1 MNMLNETVSL
11 KLNFKSFNFST
22 ECNPKCGNEIR
33 KSKGTIVLG
42 RPKDSHC
49 TWTIVVSKTRGVTF
63 RISALRVA
71 QINRNTCHDSYLKV
85 GVSAPTVKSTIF
97 FVVKLN
103 YTKEQIFNR
112 EFDKHAICQ
121 TTQELIHENKG
132 FLRKCGWIII
142 LWCVLYCNYTAF

>member
-85 GVSAPTVKSTIF
+85 GVSAPTVKSKF
-97 FVVKLN
+97 SS
-103 YTKEQIFNR
+103 
-112 EFDKHAICQ
+112 
-121 TTQELIHENKG
+121 
-132 FLRKCGWIII
+132 W
-142 LWCVLYCNYTAF
+142 